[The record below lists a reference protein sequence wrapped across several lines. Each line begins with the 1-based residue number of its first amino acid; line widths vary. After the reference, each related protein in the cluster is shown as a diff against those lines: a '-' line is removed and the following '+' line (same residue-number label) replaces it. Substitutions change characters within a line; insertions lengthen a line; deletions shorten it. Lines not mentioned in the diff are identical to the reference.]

1 MILAEKKPILYE
13 GNRKDKKGTAVTGRA
28 GRSKGELVE
37 GELVEGELAMRR
49 NLYNP

>member
-13 GNRKDKKGTAVTGRA
+13 GNRKDKKGTAMMGRA
-28 GRSKGELVE
+28 GRSR